1 MRLPLTIGLAL
12 LLGGCAAKPPMAP
25 MPPPE
30 PTSSDPQ
37 QCLSRTDCTTKT
49 SRTLMFVF
57 DYAEAGGALVQRKG
71 NWLFTPTAAKFA
83 GWPALKIRLAE
94 PPTGRFEF
102 GSQCPVG
109 DCRIGEGDLLR
120 VYRSYLGGQPCS
132 LLDSKALAR
141 CLEPASLSPV
151 PVPAP

>member
-12 LLGGCAAKPPMAP
+12 FLGGCAATPTLAP
-25 MPPPE
+25 APPPG
-30 PTSSDPQ
+30 PLPGDPQ
-37 QCLSRTDCTTKT
+37 QCLSRADCTTKT

-71 NWLFTPTAAKFA
+71 SWLFTPSAAKPT
-83 GWPALKIRLAE
+83 GWPSLKIRLAD

-102 GSQCPVG
+102 ASQCPEG

-120 VYRSYLGGQPCS
+120 VYRSYLGEQPCS

-141 CLEPASLSPV
+141 CLESTSRSPS
-151 PVPAP
+151 P